1 MKTRL
6 IAITLALLSSVNV
19 MTGCE
24 DNDSED
30 EVAIMT
36 EFRSQINENLKE
48 DIDQNENLDE
58 NKDIDRLDLDGDEKD
73 EYIVRYKT
81 KANDSPLRI
90 MILSEEDGKPVIKN
104 EIKNVGEDFDEI
116 EYIDIN
122 GDNNLEIVAGF
133 KVGESLSKGLSIYEY
148 SDGNVREVFEEY
160 YSKYILRD
168 IDNDGNKEIIIIKE
182 KEKEEKSYAY
192 LYKLDRDEFENT
204 NKVELDS
211 TLDILED
218 EEEIIAKLLKK

>member
-1 MKTRL
+1 
-6 IAITLALLSSVNV
+6 

-36 EFRSQINENLKE
+36 EFKNQIDVNLKE
-48 DIDQNENLDE
+48 DIDQNKNLDE
-58 NKDIDRLDLDGDEKD
+58 NKDIDRLDLDGDNKD
-73 EYIVRYKT
+73 EYIVKYKI
-81 KANDSPLRI
+81 KANDNPLRI
-90 MILSEEDGKPVIKN
+90 MILSEEDEKPVIKD

-122 GDNNLEIVAGF
+122 GDNKLEIVAGF
-133 KVGESLSKGLSIYEY
+133 KVGENLSKGLGIYEY
-148 SDGNVREVFEEY
+148 HDGKIREIFEEY

-168 IDNDGNKEIIIIKE
+168 IDSDGNKEIIIIRE

-192 LYKLDRDEFENT
+192 LYKLDGDRFENI

-218 EEEIIAKLLKK
+218 EEEIIAKLLKR